1 MPYSAE
7 ISRTNPSC
15 FLFLIDQ
22 SGSMAEPFGAQPDKK
37 KAHEVATAINRLLQT
52 LVLRC
57 AKGQEVLDRFHVG
70 VIGYGHTT
78 VAPAFGGALA
88 GQALV
93 PVSKLASSP
102 LRVELRSK
110 KVDDGSGGLIEQKVK
125 FPVWFD
131 PAANGQTPMC
141 QAFDMAWNN
150 LNDFVGQYP
159 ACFPPI
165 LINITDGRAT
175 DGDPEPHARCVR
187 DLASR
192 DGNVLLFNVHLS
204 ARRDKPIELPDA
216 EERLPDDFAKLLF
229 RISSVLPPTM
239 QETARREGYLVTDK
253 TRGFVFNADLV
264 SVIRFLDIGTR
275 IDTRNLR

>member
-1 MPYSAE
+1 MPYAAE

-37 KAHEVATAINRLLQT
+37 KAQEVATAINRLLQT

-57 AKGQEVLDRFHVG
+57 AKGHEVLNRFHVG

-78 VAPAFGGALA
+78 VGSAFGGALA
-88 GQALV
+88 GQTLV
-93 PVSKLASSP
+93 PIGRIAANP
-102 LRVELRSK
+102 LRVELRTK
-110 KVDDGSGGLIEQKVK
+110 KIDDGTGGLIDQQVK
-125 FPVWFD
+125 FPIWLE
-131 PAANGQTPMC
+131 PTANGQTPMC

-150 LNDFVGQYP
+150 LNDFVGLFP
-159 ACFPPI
+159 GCFPPI
-165 LINITDGRAT
+165 VINITDGKAT
-175 DGDPEPHARCVR
+175 DGEPEPHARCLR

-204 ARRDKPIELPDA
+204 SRRDRPIELPDRD
-216 EERLPDDFAKLLF
+216 EDLPDDFARLLF
-229 RISSVLPPTM
+229 QISSLLPPTM
-239 QETARREGYLVTDK
+239 RETAKREGYLVSER

-275 IDTRNLR
+275 VDSRLVR